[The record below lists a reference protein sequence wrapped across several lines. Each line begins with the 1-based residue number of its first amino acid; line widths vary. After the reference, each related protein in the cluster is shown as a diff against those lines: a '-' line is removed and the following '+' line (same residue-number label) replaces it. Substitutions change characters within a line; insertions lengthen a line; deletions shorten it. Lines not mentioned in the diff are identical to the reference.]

1 LQTEIVDARFRQHRG
16 KGRSE
21 VAHVDAEVGGP
32 VSIDLHLDL
41 LAVEMEVGLD
51 KGEAAALSGSLGRSW
66 WSKD

>member
-1 LQTEIVDARFRQHRG
+1 
-16 KGRSE
+16 

>member
-1 LQTEIVDARFRQHRG
+1 VVRRFRQHRG

-21 VAHVDAEVGGP
+21 LVHVDAEVGSP

-51 KGEAAALSGSLGRSW
+51 KGEAAALSCPLGRLW